1 MVLLQVVRHLQQGA
15 QDKREL
21 LFPHQLPTI
30 QWEELTRIPPGYH
43 LLKHQCCQIWV
54 LLMAEVFLIKEVT
67 VEARMKQRN
76 LLKKVPLIS
85 QIS

>member
-30 QWEELTRIPPGYH
+30 QWEELIP
-43 LLKHQCCQIWV
+43 I
-54 LLMAEVFLIKEVT
+54 
-67 VEARMKQRN
+67 
-76 LLKKVPLIS
+76 PLG
-85 QIS
+85 